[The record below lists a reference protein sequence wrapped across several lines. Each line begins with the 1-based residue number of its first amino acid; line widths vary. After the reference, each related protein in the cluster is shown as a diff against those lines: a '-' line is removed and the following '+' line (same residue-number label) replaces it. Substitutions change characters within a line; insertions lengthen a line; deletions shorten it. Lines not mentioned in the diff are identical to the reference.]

1 MVGQE
6 LAALLRLEVKQG
18 LAQCH
23 NLADLVSSLA
33 VEKFL
38 QVQELQVVVLLNAQ
52 QAPKGKES
60 LRVSPHLQPV
70 LVLGG
75 LSSSYTHTHT
85 RVSACA
91 ELPLLR
97 SPPAVVTGSLFLPAP
112 PWQLSPKSTA
122 TSS

>member
-1 MVGQE
+1 MGQE

-52 QAPKGKES
+52 QAPKGKKS

-75 LSSSYTHTHT
+75 LSSSYTHT
-85 RVSACA
+85 RVSACT